1 MSNRRRLGRSIV
13 VDVSPLRGNRDF
25 QMFFLS
31 RVSSS
36 AARQIIIV
44 AVPLQ
49 IFSITNSSL
58 AVGLIGAAQL
68 IPLFAVAL
76 IGGALADALDRRW
89 LLIVGQVS
97 IAVTCLGLAAYAF
110 SGARPVWPIYA
121 IVALNAAIFAIE
133 QPTRTAVLP
142 TIVGAED
149 LPSALALNQVL
160 SQLSKAAVPALAG
173 LLIAIVGSGPTY
185 VAAGALAFVGALAV
199 TRISSLP
206 PSGGGTA
213 FGWRSIAEGLRYLR
227 REPLIRGSLIIDLN
241 AMVFGM
247 PSALFP
253 EIGTQVLGGD
263 AATVG
268 LLYAAPGIGALVAAL
283 TSGWLRDVRRQGM
296 TIIVSVVIWGLAIA
310 LFGFA
315 TSIGLALVLLAVAG
329 AADVVS
335 AVFRNTVIQLTVS
348 DELRGRISS
357 VHIATV
363 SGGPR
368 LGDLEA
374 GVVASVT
381 STRFSVVSGGL
392 ACALGTLLI
401 AKLIPELRRY
411 ERPMAVREEHQ

>member
-1 MSNRRRLGRSIV
+1 MTSWRKLGKAIV
-13 VDVSPLRGNRDF
+13 VDVSPLKGNPDF
-25 QMFFLS
+25 RMFFLS
-31 RVSSS
+31 RVTSS

-49 IFSITNSSL
+49 IFAETGSSL

-68 IPLFAVAL
+68 VPLFAIAL

-89 LLIVGQVS
+89 LLMVGQAL
-97 IAVTCLGLAAYAF
+97 IALTCLGLALYAF
-110 SGARPVWPIYA
+110 SGALSVWPIYVL
-121 IVALNAAIFAIE
+121 VALNAAIFAVE

-142 TIVGAED
+142 TIVSGSD

-160 SQLSKAAVPALAG
+160 SQFSKAAVPAIGGFMVVLAG
-173 LLIAIVGSGPTY
+173 VGFTY
-185 VAAGALAFVGALAV
+185 TAAAVLALAGALSIQ
-199 TRISSLP
+199 RIKSLP
-206 PSGGGTA
+206 PSGGGRA
-213 FGWRSIAEGLRYLR
+213 FGAKSIVEGLRYLR
-227 REPLIRGSLIIDLN
+227 GERLIKGALVIDLN
-241 AMVFGM
+241 AMIFGM

-253 EIGTQVLGGD
+253 EIGTEVLGGN

-268 LLYAAPGIGALVAAL
+268 LLYSAPGVGALVAAL
-283 TSGWLRDVRRQGM
+283 TSGWLRRVRRQGM
-296 TIIVSVVIWGLAIA
+296 TIIVSVVTWGLAIA

-315 TSIGLALVLLAVAG
+315 TSIGFAFVLLALAG

-374 GVVASVT
+374 GVVASLAT
-381 STRFSVVSGGL
+381 PRFSVVSGGL
-392 ACALGTLLI
+392 ACALGTLVI

-411 ERPMAVREEHQ
+411 QKPGPD

>member
-1 MSNRRRLGRSIV
+1 
-13 VDVSPLRGNRDF
+13 
-25 QMFFLS
+25 MFFLS
-31 RVSSS
+31 RATSS
-36 AARQIIIV
+36 AARQIVIV

-49 IFSITNSSL
+49 VFAETGSSL

-68 IPLFAVAL
+68 VPLLAVAL

-89 LLIVGQVS
+89 LLIVGQAS
-97 IAVTCLGLAAYAF
+97 IAITCVGLAVYAL
-110 SGARPVWPIYA
+110 SDADPIWPVYVL
-121 IVALNAAIFAIE
+121 VALNAVTFAVE

-142 TIVGAED
+142 TIVSSTD

-173 LLIAIVGSGPTY
+173 FMVVLFGYGTTFLAAASLAMIGSLAIQRIR
-185 VAAGALAFVGALAV
+185 ALPR
-199 TRISSLP
+199 T
-206 PSGGGTA
+206 GGGRA
-213 FGWRSIAEGLRYLR
+213 FGWKSISEGITYLR
-227 REPLIRGSLIIDLN
+227 SEPLIKGALIIDLN

-253 EIGTQVLGGD
+253 EIGTEVLGGD

-268 LLYAAPGIGALVAAL
+268 LLYSAAGIGAFAAAL
-283 TSGWLRDVRRQGM
+283 TSGWLRRVRRQGL
-296 TIIVSVVIWGLAIA
+296 TIIMSVVLWGLAIA
-310 LFGFA
+310 TFGFA
-315 TSIGLALVLLAVAG
+315 TSIGLAVAMLALAG
-329 AADVVS
+329 AADVIS

-363 SGGPR
+363 AGGPR

-374 GVVASVT
+374 GVVASLT

-401 AKLIPELRRY
+401 GKLIPQLRLY
-411 ERPMAVREEHQ
+411 ESPDATHAP